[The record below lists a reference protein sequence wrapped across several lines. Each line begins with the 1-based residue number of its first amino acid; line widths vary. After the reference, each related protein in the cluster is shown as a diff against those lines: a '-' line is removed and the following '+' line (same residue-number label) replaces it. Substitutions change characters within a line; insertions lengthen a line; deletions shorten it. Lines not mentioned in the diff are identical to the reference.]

1 MDIRWSPAAAQ
12 DFSLIIEYIR
22 RDSPQAAER
31 VAKSIYE
38 GATSLRRF
46 PHKGRKGRVE
56 GTRELLLPSLPFILV
71 YRIVKEETVEIAN
84 VIHGAQK
91 YPPASES

>member
-1 MDIRWSPAAAQ
+1 MDLLWSPAAAQ

-38 GATSLRRF
+38 GAALDCLELHAIRIDSE
-46 PHKGRKGRVE
+46 RK
-56 GTRELLLPSLPFILV
+56 
-71 YRIVKEETVEIAN
+71 
-84 VIHGAQK
+84 
-91 YPPASES
+91 